1 MFRPHAKILAVT
13 KLNSVARE
21 LSLLRNLNVM
31 QVDTFD
37 YPNELA
43 DFVIKQSLDR
53 KFCEINDDIILIQGE
68 KGTTEESEIKLLNA
82 SSQ

>member
-43 DFVIKQSLDR
+43 DFVIK
-53 KFCEINDDIILIQGE
+53 
-68 KGTTEESEIKLLNA
+68 
-82 SSQ
+82 